1 MQTSGVIKHLV
12 PMYKQ
17 ISSQLKKH
25 ASNKKAL
32 QSSRFFKTGKGEYG
46 EGDLFIGVSNPNIR
60 KIAKQNKNS
69 DFKTVESLINSK
81 IHEERLCGLLILVE
95 KYIKAKDTQ
104 LKLSVVNSYLKNL
117 SVVNNWDLV
126 DLTADKILGDYI
138 YNYSKDYKI
147 LYGFCKSKNIW
158 ERRISIL
165 ATFYFIKQKQCNH
178 TLKIAK
184 MLLNDKED
192 LIHKA
197 VGWMLREVGKNCG
210 EAILEDFIKQNYDQ
224 MPRTALRYSIER
236 FDEKKRIK
244 FLKKLY

>member
-1 MQTSGVIKHLV
+1 
-12 PMYKQ
+12 MYQ
-17 ISSQLKKH
+17 EVSNQLKRYAK
-25 ASNKKAL
+25 NKSAIA
-32 QSSRFFKTGKGEYG
+32 SSRFFKTGKGEYS

-60 KIAKQNKNS
+60 KIAKENK
-69 DFKTVESLINSK
+69 DLEFKTVEHLINSK
-81 IHEERLCGLLILVE
+81 IHDERLCGLFILVE
-95 KYIKAKDTQ
+95 KYTKAKDPQ
-104 LKLSVVNSYLKNL
+104 LKLSVVSVYLKNL
-117 SVVNNWDLV
+117 SGVNNWDLV
-126 DLTADKILGDYI
+126 DLTAYKILGDYI

-147 LYGFCKSKNIW
+147 LYKLAKSKNIW

-165 ATFYFIKQKQCNH
+165 TTFYFIKQKQCKH

-184 MLLNDKED
+184 MLLDDKED

-210 EAILEDFIKQNYDQ
+210 EKVLEDFIKQNYDQ
-224 MPRTALRYSIER
+224 MPRTTLRYSIER